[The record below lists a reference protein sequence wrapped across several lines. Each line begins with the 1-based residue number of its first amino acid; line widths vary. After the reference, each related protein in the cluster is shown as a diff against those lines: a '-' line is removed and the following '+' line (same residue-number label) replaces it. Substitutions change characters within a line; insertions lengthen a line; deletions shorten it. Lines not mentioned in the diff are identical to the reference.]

1 MNTTTTRI
9 RTRIVALCA
18 GAAAVTCI
26 AVVPTS
32 TYADQAT
39 TGGGGGATAL
49 PPRDVDEFVAIR
61 KAIMAAAYVNR
72 R

>member
-1 MNTTTTRI
+1 MNTTTRL

-26 AVVPTS
+26 AVVPTA

-39 TGGGGGATAL
+39 TGGGGPTAL
-49 PPRDVDEFVAIR
+49 HPRDVDEFVAIR
-61 KAIMAAAYVNR
+61 KAMMAAAYVAR

>member
-1 MNTTTTRI
+1 MNTTTRI

-39 TGGGGGATAL
+39 TGGGGSTAL
-49 PPRDVDEFVAIR
+49 APRDVDEFVAIR
-61 KAIMAAAYVNR
+61 KAVMAAAYVAR